1 VCPGAG
7 SGVFKSSGDGR
18 LKDLKTQFASALLF
32 VLTVAAVCC
41 AIVNFR
47 QQSLYHLPDDGVIW
61 VDRVGG
67 PGQNAAA
74 RGQNQVVALHVTPA
88 SQGYNAGIRAGDVL
102 LQVADKPI
110 TKTEDVPQALQQ
122 VGVWNKTQYIVKR
135 GDVAVPAQ
143 VIVGEGVLDRSLYY
157 RYAVGIAYLLIGLF
171 VYYRRVGAPR
181 SVHFYVLCLASFVLS
196 CFHSTG
202 KLNAFDQAIDWGN
215 LAAGV
220 FASTIF
226 LHFCLVFPER
236 PAWLERKAVVALLY
250 LPATAFLGL
259 YLLVAKGM
267 LRVAASPVEVL
278 WLLERVWLLLL
289 SAFYLAG
296 TVVLAIKT
304 PRAED
309 PLVRRQLK
317 YMRNGALLGI
327 VPFTL
332 IYAVP
337 YLFGNIPGHYQKM
350 AVLSLILVPLTW
362 AYAILRYRLMDVDI
376 IFQQGYVYTLA
387 TLAVLG
393 IFYGLI
399 FSFARPEDLSPAAIV
414 GLMVFAA
421 FIFQPIRDWLQE
433 QLDRYFFYKDRYD
446 YRRTLIEFAR
456 ELGSE
461 TNLDEML
468 RSVGDRLVHTLS
480 IQHVA
485 FFLLNEPGGEEA
497 QFHLHLTQGLKKE
510 RGHKHPQELDLSFL
524 STHPGKPYLFFER
537 TRHLLDAVS
546 HDWPVAV
553 RRTISELDLTYYFPC
568 SVRGRT
574 IAYLALSRTD
584 KGDFLSSDDVELVTT
599 LAGYVSIAVENARL
613 YSSLQNKV
621 EEFER
626 LKEFSEN
633 IVESINV
640 GILAVDLNDC
650 VESWNTQIERLTG
663 IGREAALGRPLAEL
677 FPQELCELFDQVRR
691 EPGVQNIYKFVL
703 PASAK
708 QPAAANGNGYAKANG
723 NGKANGKPAGPAVHI
738 LNLAIAPLVSKD
750 MQQIGRLII
759 FDDVT
764 DRDELERRLVQADK
778 LSSIGLLAAGVAHE
792 VNTPLAVIS
801 TYAQMLAKQISEDE
815 QKSKLLDKIAKQT
828 FRASEIVNSL
838 LSFSRTSPT
847 EFVEVDVSKVVQE
860 TLNLVEHQLK
870 KSQIEVKLDAPPS
883 LPAVKGNAGKLQQVF
898 LNLFLNARDAMDAGG
913 TLSVRAWSESG
924 FARIDVAD
932 NGQGI
937 SPENLE
943 RIYDPFFTTK
953 AARKGTGLGLS
964 VTYGIVREH
973 GGSIEVESHPGAG
986 SRFRVEL
993 PLIIKSTQTASMP
1006 TANVPIASIAAST
1019 PNGPNPP
1026 NTATPQNEK
1035 PAPVAAS
1042 PLDARTRL
1050 AG

>member
-1 VCPGAG
+1 L
-7 SGVFKSSGDGR
+7 R
-18 LKDLKTQFASALLF
+18 DLKTQFASALLF

-41 AIVNFR
+41 AVINFR
-47 QQSLYHLPDDGVIW
+47 QQSIYHLPDDGVTW
-61 VDRVGG
+61 VDR
-67 PGQNAAA
+67 AAA
-74 RGQNQVVALHVTPA
+74 DGQNQVLALHVTPG
-88 SQGYNAGIRAGDVL
+88 SPGYNAGIRSGDVL
-102 LQVADKPI
+102 LQVAGKAI
-110 TKTEDVPQALQQ
+110 AKSIEVPQALQH
-122 VGVWNKTQYIVKR
+122 VVVYLKTEYIVR
-135 GDVAVPAQ
+135 RDNVPIPAQ

-157 RYAVGIAYLLIGLF
+157 QYAVGIAYLLIGLF

-181 SVHFYVLCLASFVLS
+181 SVHFYVLCLTSFVLS
-196 CFHSTG
+196 CFHYTG
-202 KLNAFDQAIDWGN
+202 KLNAFDEAMYWGN
-215 LAAGV
+215 VAAGLL
-220 FASTIF
+220 APTIF

-236 PAWLERKAVVALLY
+236 PTWLKRSGIGALLYVPGVALLAVY
-250 LPATAFLGL
+250 V
-259 YLLVAKGM
+259 LVAKGM
-267 LRVAASPVEVL
+267 LRVAASPVEVNWFEDRL
-278 WLLERVWLLLL
+278 GILLL

-296 TVVLAIKT
+296 TVVLAMKT
-304 PRAED
+304 QQAED

-317 YMRNGALLGI
+317 YMRNGALLGV

-332 IYAVP
+332 ISAVP
-337 YLFGNIPGHYQKM
+337 YLFGALPGHYQKM
-350 AVLSLILVPLTW
+350 AVLSLILLPLTW

-387 TLAVLG
+387 TLVVLG

-399 FSFARPEDLSPAAIV
+399 FSFANPSNLSPAAIV
-414 GLMVFAA
+414 GLILIAT

-468 RSVGDRLVHTLS
+468 RSVADRLLHTLS

-485 FFLLNEPGGEEA
+485 FFLLNEPESEID
-497 QFHLHLTQGLKKE
+497 QFRLHMTLGNRKD
-510 RGHKHPQELDLSFL
+510 RGQKPPQELDLSFL
-524 STHPGKPYLFFER
+524 QAEPGKAYLFFER

-546 HDWPVAV
+546 HQWPVSV

-568 SVRGRT
+568 RVRGRT

-584 KGDFLSSDDVELVTT
+584 KGDFLSSDDVELLTT

-613 YSSLQNKV
+613 YSSLQRKA
-621 EEFER
+621 EEYER

-640 GILAVDLNDC
+640 GILAADLNDC

-663 IGREAALGRPLAEL
+663 IRREAALGRPLSEL
-677 FPQELCELFDQVRR
+677 FPAELCEMFDQVRGQT
-691 EPGVQNIYKFVL
+691 GVHNIYKFVL
-703 PASAK
+703 PAPASDPA
-708 QPAAANGNGYAKANG
+708 AAANGNGHGNGHGNGNGGGNGNG
-723 NGKANGKPAGPAVHI
+723 NGKTSGPAVHI

-750 MQQIGRLII
+750 MRQIGRLII

-764 DRDELERRLVQADK
+764 DRDDLERRLVQADK

-801 TYAQMLAKQISEDE
+801 TYAQMLAKQISDDE

-847 EFVEVDVSKVVQE
+847 EFVEVDVSKVIQE
-860 TLNLVEHQLK
+860 TLSLVEHQLK
-870 KSQIEVKLDAPPS
+870 KSGVEVKLDAPS
-883 LPAVKGNAGKLQQVF
+883 TLPAVKGNSGKLQQVF
-898 LNLFLNARDAMDAGG
+898 LNLFLNARDAMDTGG
-913 TLSVRAWSESG
+913 TLTVHAWSEGG

-937 SPENLE
+937 APEHLE

-953 AARKGTGLGLS
+953 GARKGTGLGLA

-973 GGSIEVESHPGAG
+973 GGSIEVDSHLGAG

-993 PLIIKSTQTASMP
+993 PLAR
-1006 TANVPIASIAAST
+1006 
-1019 PNGPNPP
+1019 
-1026 NTATPQNEK
+1026 K
-1035 PAPVAAS
+1035 PVHA
-1042 PLDARTRL
+1042 
-1050 AG
+1050 

>member
-1 VCPGAG
+1 MDRP
-7 SGVFKSSGDGR
+7 
-18 LKDLKTQFASALLF
+18 
-32 VLTVAAVCC
+32 AA
-41 AIVNFR
+41 
-47 QQSLYHLPDDGVIW
+47 D
-61 VDRVGG
+61 
-67 PGQNAAA
+67 
-74 RGQNQVVALHVTPA
+74 GQNQVLALIVAPG

-102 LQVADKPI
+102 LEVAGKPI
-110 TKTEDVPQALQQ
+110 TNAVDVPLALQ
-122 VGVWNKTQYIVKR
+122 GVRLWNKTEYIVR
-135 GDVAVPAQ
+135 RDNVPVPTQ
-143 VIVGEGVLDRSLYY
+143 VIVGERVLDQSLYY
-157 RYAVGIAYLLIGLF
+157 QYAVGVVYLLIGLF

-181 SVHFYVLCLASFVLS
+181 SVHFYVLCLTSFVLS
-196 CFHSTG
+196 CFHYTG
-202 KLNAFDQAIDWGN
+202 KLNAFDEAIYWGN
-215 LAAGV
+215 VAAELLAP
-220 FASTIF
+220 TIF

-236 PAWLERKAVVALLY
+236 PAWLKRGGVSALFY
-250 LPATAFLGL
+250 LPALLLLATH
-259 YLLVAKGM
+259 LLVAKGM
-267 LRVAASPVEVL
+267 LRVAASPVEVS
-278 WLLERVWLLLL
+278 WFIDRVELLLL
-289 SAFYLAG
+289 SVFYLAG
-296 TVVLAIKT
+296 TFALVMKT
-304 PRAED
+304 PHAED

-337 YLFGNIPGHYQKM
+337 YLFGAIPGHYQKM
-350 AVLSLILVPLTW
+350 AVLTLILVPLTW

-399 FSFARPEDLSPAAIV
+399 FSFTLPEDLSPAAIV
-414 GLMVFAA
+414 FLIVFAT

-468 RSVGDRLVHTLS
+468 RSVGDRLLHTLS

-485 FFLLNEPGGEEA
+485 FFLAGDHDE
-497 QFHLHLTQGLKKE
+497 FRLHMTLGNRKE
-510 RGHKHPQELDLSFL
+510 RNQKQPQELDLSFL
-524 STHPGKPYLFFER
+524 TADPGKPYLFFER

-546 HDWPVAV
+546 HQWPIAV
-553 RRTISELDLTYYFPC
+553 RRTIAELDLTYYFPC
-568 SVRGRT
+568 TVRGRT

-584 KGDFLSSDDVELVTT
+584 KGDFLSSDDVELLTT

-613 YSSLQNKV
+613 YSSLQRKV
-621 EEFER
+621 EEYER

-640 GILAVDLNDC
+640 GILAADLNDC

-663 IGREAALGRPLAEL
+663 IPRDAALGRPLSEL
-677 FPQELCELFDQVRR
+677 FPAELCEVFDQVRR
-691 EPGVQNIYKFVL
+691 QTGVHNIYKFVL
-703 PASAK
+703 PA
-708 QPAAANGNGYAKANG
+708 PAAAVAVANGGGNGHANG
-723 NGKANGKPAGPAVHI
+723 NGKGNGNPAGPGAHI

-750 MQQIGRLII
+750 MRQIGRLII
-759 FDDVT
+759 FDDIT

-847 EFVEVDVSKVVQE
+847 EFVDVDVSKVIHE
-860 TLNLVEHQLK
+860 TLSLVDHQLK
-870 KSQIEVKLDAPPS
+870 KSTIEVKLDLPPA
-883 LPAVKGNAGKLQQVF
+883 LPPVKGNAGKLQQVF

-913 TLSVRAWSESG
+913 TLTVRAWSANG

-932 NGQGI
+932 SGQGI
-937 SPENLE
+937 APEHLE

-953 AARKGTGLGLS
+953 AALKGTGLGLS

-973 GGSIEVESHPGAG
+973 GGSIEVESRPGAG

-993 PLIIKSTQTASMP
+993 PLAR
-1006 TANVPIASIAAST
+1006 
-1019 PNGPNPP
+1019 
-1026 NTATPQNEK
+1026 K
-1035 PAPVAAS
+1035 PVHV
-1042 PLDARTRL
+1042 
-1050 AG
+1050 

>member
-1 VCPGAG
+1 M
-7 SGVFKSSGDGR
+7 R
-18 LKDLKTQFASALLF
+18 DLKTQFASALLF

-41 AIVNFR
+41 AVVNFR
-47 QQSLYHLPDDGVIW
+47 QQSLYHLPDDGVTW
-61 VDRVGG
+61 VDRAA
-67 PGQNAAA
+67 PSGQNE
-74 RGQNQVVALHVTPA
+74 VLALHVIPGSPA
-88 SQGYNAGIRAGDVL
+88 DNAGIRAGDVL
-102 LQVADKPI
+102 LKIAGHSIGRTV
-110 TKTEDVPQALQQ
+110 DVPQALQH
-122 VGVWNKTQYIVKR
+122 VITYFPTAYELRR
-135 GDVAVPAQ
+135 GNISVPAQ
-143 VIVGEGVLDRSLYY
+143 VFVAETVLDRSLYY
-157 RYAVGIAYLLIGLF
+157 QYAVGIAYLLIGLF

-181 SVHFYVLCLASFVLS
+181 SVHFYVLCLTSFIFS
-196 CFHSTG
+196 SFHFTG
-202 KLNAFDQAIDWGN
+202 KLNAFDQAIYWGN
-215 LAAGV
+215 VTAGILAP
-220 FASTIF
+220 TLF

-236 PAWLERKAVVALLY
+236 PHWLRKRGSSALFYLPGALLLAIY
-250 LPATAFLGL
+250 V
-259 YLLVAKGM
+259 LVAKGI
-267 LRVAASPVEVL
+267 LQVAASPVEVS
-278 WLLERVWLLLL
+278 WLLDRVWLLFL

-296 TVVLAIKT
+296 TAVLAAKT
-304 PRAED
+304 PHAED
-309 PLVRRQLK
+309 PLVRRQLI
-317 YMRNGALLGI
+317 YMRNGALLGV
-327 VPFTL
+327 VPFIL

-337 YLFGNIPGHYQKM
+337 YVLGALPGHYQKM
-350 AVLSLILVPLTW
+350 AVLTLILLPITW

-387 TLAVLG
+387 TLVVLG

-414 GLMVFAA
+414 GLIIFAT

-461 TNLDEML
+461 TNMDEML

-485 FFLLNEPGGEEA
+485 FFLASDEDRF
-497 QFHLHLTQGLKKE
+497 QLHMTQGIKKD
-510 RGHKHPQELDLSFL
+510 RGKHAQELDLSFL
-524 STHPGKPYLFFER
+524 SAHPGNGKPYLFFER

-546 HDWPVAV
+546 HEWPISV

-568 SVRGRT
+568 SVRGR
-574 IAYLALSRTD
+574 ILAYLALSRTD

-599 LAGYVSIAVENARL
+599 LAGYVAIAVENARL
-613 YSSLQNKV
+613 YSSLERKV
-621 EEFER
+621 AEYER

-640 GILAVDLNDC
+640 GILAADLDDC

-663 IGREAALGRPLAEL
+663 ISRDAAVGRPLSEL
-677 FPQELCELFDQVRR
+677 FPADLCEMFDQVRGQT
-691 EPGVQNIYKFVL
+691 GVHNIYKFVL
-703 PASAK
+703 PA
-708 QPAAANGNGYAKANG
+708 PANGASNGNGHQNGNGQQNG
-723 NGKANGKPAGPAVHI
+723 NGKHAAVPHI

-750 MQQIGRLII
+750 MRQIGRLII

-847 EFVEVDVSKVVQE
+847 EFVEVDVSKILSE

-870 KSQIEVKLDAPPS
+870 KSSIEVKLEAPAA
-883 LPAVKGNAGKLQQVF
+883 LPPVKGNAGKLQQVF

-913 TLSVRAWSESG
+913 TLTIRAFTDG
-924 FARIDVAD
+924 RFARIDVAD
-932 NGQGI
+932 TGQGI
-937 SPENLE
+937 SPEHLE

-973 GGSIEVESHPGAG
+973 GGTIEVDSRLGAG

-993 PLIIKSTQTASMP
+993 PLAR
-1006 TANVPIASIAAST
+1006 
-1019 PNGPNPP
+1019 
-1026 NTATPQNEK
+1026 K
-1035 PAPVAAS
+1035 PVHA
-1042 PLDARTRL
+1042 
-1050 AG
+1050 

>member
-1 VCPGAG
+1 M
-7 SGVFKSSGDGR
+7 DR
-18 LKDLKTQFASALLF
+18 
-32 VLTVAAVCC
+32 VAAEG
-41 AIVNFR
+41 R
-47 QQSLYHLPDDGVIW
+47 
-61 VDRVGG
+61 
-67 PGQNAAA
+67 
-74 RGQNQVVALHVTPA
+74 NQVLALHVTA
-88 SQGYNAGIRAGDVL
+88 GSQGYNAGIRAGDVL
-102 LQVADKPI
+102 LQVAGRPI
-110 TKTEDVPQALQQ
+110 RTTIDVPQALQQ
-122 VGVWNKTQYIVKR
+122 VGVWNKTEYLVR
-135 GDVAVPAQ
+135 RDNVPVPAQ
-143 VIVGEGVLDRSLYY
+143 VIVGESSVLDRSLYY
-157 RYAVGIAYLLIGLF
+157 QYAVGIAYLLIGLF

-181 SVHFYVLCLASFVLS
+181 SVHFYVLCLTSFVLS
-196 CFHSTG
+196 CFHYTG
-202 KLNAFDQAIDWGN
+202 KLNAFDEAIYWGN
-215 LAAGV
+215 VAAGLL
-220 FASTIF
+220 APTIF

-236 PAWLERKAVVALLY
+236 PAWLKRTWVSAALYVPALALLAVY
-250 LPATAFLGL
+250 V
-259 YLLVAKGM
+259 LVAKGM
-267 LRVAASPVEVL
+267 LRVAASPVEVNWFEDRL
-278 WLLERVWLLLL
+278 GMLLL

-296 TVVLAIKT
+296 SVVLAMKT
-304 PRAED
+304 QHAED

-317 YMRNGALLGI
+317 YMRNGALLGT

-337 YLFGNIPGHYQKM
+337 YLFGALPGHYQKM
-350 AVLSLILVPLTW
+350 AVLSLILLPLTW

-393 IFYGLI
+393 VFYGLI
-399 FSFARPEDLSPAAIV
+399 FSFARPDNLSPAAIV
-414 GLMVFAA
+414 GLILFAT

-461 TNLDEML
+461 TNLVEML
-468 RSVGDRLVHTLS
+468 RSVADRLLHTLS

-485 FFLLNEPGGEEA
+485 FFLAADNDR
-497 QFHLHLTQGLKKE
+497 FRLHMTLGNRKE
-510 RGHKHPQELDLSFL
+510 RSQKQPQELDLSFL
-524 STHPGKPYLFFER
+524 GPQTGKPYLFFER

-546 HDWPVAV
+546 HQWPAAV
-553 RRTISELDLTYYFPC
+553 RRTIAELDLTYYFPC
-568 SVRGRT
+568 RVRGRT
-574 IAYLALSRTD
+574 IAYLGLSRTD
-584 KGDFLSSDDVELVTT
+584 KGDFLSSDDVELLTT

-613 YSSLQNKV
+613 YSSLQHKV
-621 EEFER
+621 EEYER

-640 GILAVDLNDC
+640 GILAADLNDC

-663 IGREAALGRPLAEL
+663 IPRHRALGRPLSEL
-677 FPQELCELFDQVRR
+677 FPAELCEVFDQARR
-691 EPGVQNIYKFVL
+691 GTGVQNIYKFVL
-703 PASAK
+703 PA
-708 QPAAANGNGYAKANG
+708 PAHAPASLLESAANGNGGHAKAGGNG
-723 NGKANGKPAGPAVHI
+723 NGKPGAPAVHI

-750 MQQIGRLII
+750 LRQIGRLII

-847 EFVEVDVSKVVQE
+847 EFVEVDVSKVIQE

-870 KSQIEVKLDAPPS
+870 KSGVEVQLDAPPT

-913 TLSVRAWSESG
+913 RLTVRAWSEGG
-924 FARIDVAD
+924 FARIDVSD

-937 SPENLE
+937 APEHLE

-953 AARKGTGLGLS
+953 AALKGTGLGLS

-973 GGSIEVESHPGAG
+973 GGTIKVDSRLGTG
-986 SRFRVEL
+986 SRFHVEL
-993 PLIIKSTQTASMP
+993 PLLRS
-1006 TANVPIASIAAST
+1006 
-1019 PNGPNPP
+1019 
-1026 NTATPQNEK
+1026 PQHGGRAQ
-1035 PAPVAAS
+1035 PAGS
-1042 PLDARTRL
+1042 HEDARAPF

>member
-1 VCPGAG
+1 L
-7 SGVFKSSGDGR
+7 R
-18 LKDLKTQFASALLF
+18 DLKTQFVSALLF

-41 AIVNFR
+41 AVVNFR
-47 QQSLYHLPDDGVIW
+47 QQTLYHLPDDGVTW
-61 VDRVGG
+61 VDRTGS
-67 PGQNAAA
+67 N
-74 RGQNQVVALHVTPA
+74 GQNQVLALHVTPG
-88 SQGYNAGIRAGDVL
+88 SPGYNAGIRGGDVL
-102 LQVADKPI
+102 LQVASHSI
-110 TKTEDVPQALQQ
+110 ENTADVPQALQR
-122 VGVWNKTQYIVKR
+122 VGIWNKTEYLVR
-135 GDVAVPAQ
+135 RDNVPVPAQ

-157 RYAVGIAYLLIGLF
+157 QYAVGIAYLLIGLF

-181 SVHFYVLCLASFVLS
+181 SVHFYVLCLTSFVLS
-196 CFHSTG
+196 CFHFTG
-202 KLNAFDQAIDWGN
+202 KLNVFDQVIYWGN
-215 LAAGV
+215 VAAGV
-220 FASTIF
+220 LAPTIF

-236 PAWLERKAVVALLY
+236 PKWLERQGFRAAFYLPCALL
-250 LPATAFLGL
+250 LTV
-259 YLLVAKGM
+259 YLLVAKGI
-267 LRVAASPVEVL
+267 LRVTVSPVEVNWFL
-278 WLLERVWLLLL
+278 DRVWLLFL

-296 TVVLAIKT
+296 TAVLAFKT
-304 PRAED
+304 PHAED

-317 YMRNGALLGI
+317 YLRNGALLGV

-337 YLFGNIPGHYQKM
+337 YLFGALPGHYQKM
-350 AVLSLILVPLTW
+350 AVLSMILMPLTW

-387 TLAVLG
+387 TLVVLG

-414 GLMVFAA
+414 GLILFAT

-461 TNLDEML
+461 TDLDEML
-468 RSVGDRLVHTLS
+468 RSVADRLLHTLS

-485 FFLLNEPGGEEA
+485 FFLSNEPAGEGGEF
-497 QFHLHLTQGLKKE
+497 QLHMTLGSRKE
-510 RGHKHPQELDLSFL
+510 RGQKQGQELDLSFL
-524 STHPGKPYLFFER
+524 SAHISTNPGKPYLFFER

-546 HDWPVAV
+546 HNWPISV
-553 RRTISELDLTYYFPC
+553 RRTIADLDLTYYFPC
-568 SVRGRT
+568 TVRGRT

-584 KGDFLSSDDVELVTT
+584 KGDFLSSDDVELLTT
-599 LAGYVSIAVENARL
+599 LAGYVSIAVENTRL
-613 YSSLQNKV
+613 YRSLQHKM
-621 EEFER
+621 EEYER

-640 GILAVDLNDC
+640 GILAADLNDC

-663 IGREAALGRPLAEL
+663 TPREAAVGRRLSEL
-677 FPQELCELFDQVRR
+677 FPAELCEKFDQVRGQT
-691 EPGVQNIYKFVL
+691 GVHNIYKFVL
-703 PASAK
+703 RAPAGVAHGN
-708 QPAAANGNGYAKANG
+708 ANRNGNGNGGANGNG
-723 NGKANGKPAGPAVHI
+723 AGTHT
-738 LNLAIAPLVSKD
+738 LNLAIAPLVAKD
-750 MQQIGRLII
+750 LQQIGRLII
-759 FDDVT
+759 FDDIT
-764 DRDELERRLVQADK
+764 DRDELERQLVQADK

-838 LSFSRTSPT
+838 LSFSRTSTT
-847 EFVEVDVSKVVQE
+847 EFVEVDVSKVIQE
-860 TLNLVEHQLK
+860 TLNLVEHQLR
-870 KSQIEVKLDAPPS
+870 KSAIEVKLDTPAVMPP
-883 LPAVKGNAGKLQQVF
+883 VKGNAGKLQQVF
-898 LNLFLNARDAMDAGG
+898 LNLFLNARDAMEAGG
-913 TLSVRAWSESG
+913 TLAIRAWSEDG

-937 SPENLE
+937 QPENLA

-953 AARKGTGLGLS
+953 GARKGTGLGLS

-973 GGSIEVESHPGAG
+973 GGSIEVESRPGAG

-993 PLIIKSTQTASMP
+993 PLMSR
-1006 TANVPIASIAAST
+1006 
-1019 PNGPNPP
+1019 G
-1026 NTATPQNEK
+1026 PQNGARGPRAVLNEDTR
-1035 PAPVAAS
+1035 APF
-1042 PLDARTRL
+1042 

>member
-1 VCPGAG
+1 L
-7 SGVFKSSGDGR
+7 R
-18 LKDLKTQFASALLF
+18 DLKTQFASALLF

-41 AIVNFR
+41 AAINFH
-47 QQSLYHLPDDGVIW
+47 QQSFYHLPDVGVTW
-61 VDRVGG
+61 VDR
-67 PGQNAAA
+67 PAADGQN
-74 RGQNQVVALHVTPA
+74 RVVALNVTPG
-88 SQGYNAGIRAGDVL
+88 SQGYNAGIRDGDVL
-102 LQVADKPI
+102 LEVAGKPI
-110 TKTEDVPQALQQ
+110 AVSVDVPQVLQQ
-122 VGVWNKTQYIVKR
+122 VGVWNKAEYIVR
-135 GDVAVPAQ
+135 RDNVPVPAQ
-143 VIVGEGVLDRSLYY
+143 VIVGERVLDRSLYY
-157 RYAVGIAYLLIGLF
+157 QYAVGIVYLLIGLF

-196 CFHSTG
+196 CFHYTG
-202 KLNAFDQAIDWGN
+202 RLDAFDEAIYWGN
-215 LAAGV
+215 VAAEVLAP
-220 FASTIF
+220 TIF

-236 PAWLERKAVVALLY
+236 PAWLKRTGVGALFY
-250 LPATAFLGL
+250 LPAVTLLAIH
-259 YLLVAKGM
+259 LLVAKGM
-267 LRVAASPVEVL
+267 LRVAASPVEVSWFL
-278 WLLERVWLLLL
+278 DRVELLLL
-289 SAFYLAG
+289 SVFYLAG
-296 TVVLAIKT
+296 TVVLAMKT
-304 PRAED
+304 PHAED

-337 YLFGNIPGHYQKM
+337 YLFGALPGHYQKM
-350 AVLSLILVPLTW
+350 AVLTLILVPLTW

-393 IFYGLI
+393 VFYGLI
-399 FSFARPEDLSPAAIV
+399 FSFTRPENLSPAAIV
-414 GLMVFAA
+414 FLVLFAT

-468 RSVGDRLVHTLS
+468 RSVSDRLLHTLS

-485 FFLLNEPGGEEA
+485 FFLAADGSKNGHDD
-497 QFHLHLTQGLKKE
+497 FRLHMTLGSRKE
-510 RGHKHPQELDLSFL
+510 RNQKQAQELDLSFL
-524 STHPGKPYLFFER
+524 TAHPGQPYLFFER

-546 HDWPVAV
+546 HQWPISV
-553 RRTISELDLTYYFPC
+553 RRTIAELDLTYYFPC
-568 SVRGRT
+568 TVRGRT

-584 KGDFLSSDDVELVTT
+584 KGDFLSSDDVELLTT
-599 LAGYVSIAVENARL
+599 LSGYVSIAVENARL
-613 YSSLQNKV
+613 YNSLQRKV
-621 EEFER
+621 EEYER

-640 GILAVDLNDC
+640 GILAADLNDC

-663 IGREAALGRPLAEL
+663 IPRDAALGRPLSEL
-677 FPQELCELFDQVRR
+677 FPAELCEVFDQVRR
-691 EPGVQNIYKFVL
+691 QTGVHNIYKFVL
-703 PASAK
+703 PA
-708 QPAAANGNGYAKANG
+708 PAAAAAVANGGGNGHTNGNRKGY
-723 NGKANGKPAGPAVHI
+723 GKPAGPAVHI

-750 MQQIGRLII
+750 MRQIGRLII
-759 FDDVT
+759 FDDIT

-847 EFVEVDVSKVVQE
+847 EFVDVDVSKVIQE
-860 TLNLVEHQLK
+860 TLSLVDHQLK
-870 KSQIEVKLDAPPS
+870 KSTIEVRLEVPPT
-883 LPAVKGNAGKLQQVF
+883 LPPVKGNAGKLQQVF

-913 TLSVRAWSESG
+913 TLTVHAWSENG
-924 FARIDVAD
+924 FARIEVAD
-932 NGQGI
+932 SGQGI
-937 SPENLE
+937 APEHLE

-953 AARKGTGLGLS
+953 AALKGTGLGLS

-973 GGSIEVESHPGAG
+973 GGSIEVESRPGAG

-993 PLIIKSTQTASMP
+993 PLAR
-1006 TANVPIASIAAST
+1006 
-1019 PNGPNPP
+1019 
-1026 NTATPQNEK
+1026 K
-1035 PAPVAAS
+1035 PVHV
-1042 PLDARTRL
+1042 
-1050 AG
+1050 

>member
-1 VCPGAG
+1 M
-7 SGVFKSSGDGR
+7 R
-18 LKDLKTQFASALLF
+18 DLKTQFASALLF

-41 AIVNFR
+41 AVINFR
-47 QQSLYHLPDDGVIW
+47 QQSLYHLPDVGVTW
-61 VDRVGG
+61 VDRAG
-67 PGQNAAA
+67 PD
-74 RGQNQVVALHVTPA
+74 GQNQVLALNVTPG
-88 SQGYNAGIRAGDVL
+88 SQGYNAGIRAGDIL
-102 LQVADKPI
+102 LQVGGTPI
-110 TKTEDVPQALQQ
+110 ANSADVPQVLQR
-122 VGVWNKTQYIVKR
+122 VGVWRKTEYIVR
-135 GDVAVPAQ
+135 RDNVPVPAQ
-143 VIVGEGVLDRSLYY
+143 VIVGERVLDRSLYY
-157 RYAVGIAYLLIGLF
+157 QYAVGIAYLLIGLF

-196 CFHSTG
+196 CFHYTG
-202 KLNAFDQAIDWGN
+202 KLNAFDQAMYWGN
-215 LAAGV
+215 VAAEALAP
-220 FASTIF
+220 TIF

-236 PAWLERKAVVALLY
+236 PAWLKRPGISALFYVPAAGLLAVYV
-250 LPATAFLGL
+250 
-259 YLLVAKGM
+259 LVAKGM
-267 LRVAASPVEVL
+267 LRMAMSPVDL
-278 WLLERVWLLLL
+278 NWLLDRAEMLLLCV
-289 SAFYLAG
+289 FYVAG
-296 TVVLAIKT
+296 TVVLAMKT
-304 PRAED
+304 PHAED

-327 VPFTL
+327 MPFTL

-337 YLFGNIPGHYQKM
+337 YLFGALPGHYQKM

-387 TLAVLG
+387 TLVVLG
-393 IFYGLI
+393 VFYGLI
-399 FSFARPEDLSPAAIV
+399 FSFARPENLSPAAIV
-414 GLMVFAA
+414 GLILFAT

-468 RSVGDRLVHTLS
+468 RSVGDRLLHTLS

-485 FFLLNEPGGEEA
+485 FFLASDGSNSDGSKNESDD
-497 QFHLHLTQGLKKE
+497 FRLHMTLGNRKD
-510 RGHKHPQELDLSFL
+510 RGQKQPQELDLSFL
-524 STHPGKPYLFFER
+524 SGDPGKPYLFFER
-537 TRHLLDAVS
+537 TRHLLDAVA
-546 HDWPVAV
+546 HQWPNSV
-553 RRTISELDLTYYFPC
+553 RRTIAELDLTYYFPC
-568 SVRGRT
+568 TVRGRT

-584 KGDFLSSDDVELVTT
+584 KGDFLSSDDVELLTT

-613 YSSLQNKV
+613 YSSLQRKV
-621 EEFER
+621 EEYER

-640 GILAVDLNDC
+640 GILAADLNDC

-663 IGREAALGRPLAEL
+663 IPRDAALGRPLSEL
-677 FPQELCELFDQVRR
+677 FPAELCEMFDQVRR
-691 EPGVQNIYKFVL
+691 GTGVHNIYKFVL
-703 PASAK
+703 PSPA
-708 QPAAANGNGYAKANG
+708 AAANGNGHGKSNG
-723 NGKANGKPAGPAVHI
+723 NGNGGTNGNGKPAGPAVHI

-750 MQQIGRLII
+750 MRQIGRLII
-759 FDDVT
+759 FDDIT

-847 EFVEVDVSKVVQE
+847 EFVEVDVSKVIQE

-870 KSQIEVKLDAPPS
+870 KSGVEVKLDSPPM

-898 LNLFLNARDAMDAGG
+898 LNLFLNARDAMEAGG
-913 TLSVRAWSESG
+913 TLTIHAWSENG

-932 NGQGI
+932 NGEGI
-937 SPENLE
+937 SPEYLE

-973 GGSIEVESHPGAG
+973 GGTIEAESRVGAG

-993 PLIIKSTQTASMP
+993 PLAR
-1006 TANVPIASIAAST
+1006 
-1019 PNGPNPP
+1019 
-1026 NTATPQNEK
+1026 K
-1035 PAPVAAS
+1035 PVHA
-1042 PLDARTRL
+1042 
-1050 AG
+1050 